1 MSFFKKLKEKITKQ
15 TDSVSE
21 KFKDGL
27 EKTRNSFSNKVNELV
42 SRYRKVDE
50 DFFEE
55 LEEVLIGADV
65 GFTTV
70 MELIDELKKEVKLKN
85 IQDPQEV
92 QSVISEKLVDIYNSG
107 DEQISELNI
116 QDGRLNVI
124 LLVGVNGV
132 GKTTT
137 IGKLAHKLKNEGK
150 SVVLAA
156 GDTFRAGAIEQLEVW
171 GSVQACLSLSRL
183 PEATLRRLFMMPYTR
198 LKQEERMC

>member
-1 MSFFKKLKEKITKQ
+1 MSFFKKLKEKFTQQ

-27 EKTRNSFSNKVNELV
+27 EKTRNSFQGRVNELV

-70 MELIDELKKEVKLKN
+70 MELIDELKKEVKLRN
-85 IQDPQEV
+85 IQDPSEV
-92 QSVISEKLVDIYNSG
+92 QAVISEKLVEIYKSG
-107 DEQISELNI
+107 EEQISELNI
-116 QDGRLNVI
+116 EDGRLNII
-124 LLVGVNGV
+124 LFVGVNGV

-137 IGKLAHKLKNEGK
+137 IGKLANKLKNEGK
-150 SVVLAA
+150 SVILAA

-171 GSVQACLSLSRL
+171 G
-183 PEATLRRLFMMPYTR
+183 
-198 LKQEERMC
+198 ERVWCSCR

>member
-1 MSFFKKLKEKITKQ
+1 
-15 TDSVSE
+15 
-21 KFKDGL
+21 
-27 EKTRNSFSNKVNELV
+27 
-42 SRYRKVDE
+42 
-50 DFFEE
+50 
-55 LEEVLIGADV
+55 
-65 GFTTV
+65 
-70 MELIDELKKEVKLKN
+70 MELIDELKNEVKLKN

-150 SVVLAA
+150 SVVLGA

-171 GSVQACLSLSRL
+171 GRTGVPVIKQAAGSDPAAVIYDAVHAAKARGADVLICDTAGRLQNKVNLMKELEKSNASSNAKCLRLRMRFSLRW
-183 PEATLRRLFMMPYTR
+183 TRRQAKMRWRRRKNSPKR
-198 LKQEERMC
+198 RM